1 MRSLCQPR
9 CFSLFAVSFD
19 FICCPIRLSSPT
31 LCTPTLQDHN
41 ACNLGYIGAMA
52 TLLLGSS
59 MRLIANYGFQS
70 QPHNHQDAPQTKQE
84 KHTFVSTLAHRLP
97 STIPH
102 KRKSV
107 ENSEASSVS
116 SHIGLSIFRFTQP
129 PSTPS
134 PTPSLKALDNVTVVI
149 PSPSQYQRKSMK
161 ASQPARPKYIG
172 LSQECYPT
180 ELEER
185 EKAALR
191 TYPTARTVDR
201 SVVPYS
207 ASSLQP
213 LRNPSF
219 TASQYLRTTLN
230 TKFRR
235 IEGPAISFDIDD
247 EKLAMLSTN
256 FGFIHEYKLQDGVTP
271 VPDEFNGG
279 CDCDGPCD
287 PKGCGCLYSEV
298 DSDERIVPYHSS
310 EDGQIVLRPDFLHR
324 KSMILECSFRC
335 SCKGK
340 CWNHVV
346 QRGRSVRLQIFDTGP
361 RGFGTFSILL
371 SYVCTLL
378 FLSVSIPFHLTSLCR
393 DSSTLLFDI
402 Y

>member
-1 MRSLCQPR
+1 M
-9 CFSLFAVSFD
+9 
-19 FICCPIRLSSPT
+19 
-31 LCTPTLQDHN
+31 
-41 ACNLGYIGAMA
+41 
-52 TLLLGSS
+52 
-59 MRLIANYGFQS
+59 IANHGFRF
-70 QPHNHQDAPQTKQE
+70 QPHNHQDALQTKQE
-84 KHTFVSTLAHRLP
+84 TTTFVSTLAHRHP

-107 ENSEASSVS
+107 ENSESSSVS
-116 SHIGLSIFRFTQP
+116 SHIGLPNFRFTQP

-134 PTPSLKALDNVTVVI
+134 PTPSLKAPDNVTVVI
-149 PSPSQYQRKSMK
+149 PSSSQYQRKLIK
-161 ASQPARPKYIG
+161 AGQPAGPKYIG

-180 ELEER
+180 DLEER
-185 EKAALR
+185 GKAALR
-191 TYPTARTVDR
+191 TYPTSRTVDR

-207 ASSLQP
+207 ASHMQP

-230 TKFRR
+230 AKFRR

-247 EKLAMLSTN
+247 EKLAILSTN

-298 DSDERIVPYHSS
+298 DSNERIVPYHRS
-310 EDGQIVLRPDFLHR
+310 ENGQIVLRPDFLHR

-335 SCKGK
+335 SCKGN

-346 QRGRSVRLQIFDTGP
+346 QRGRSVRLQIFDTGS

-371 SYVCTLL
+371 FYAFAHLYSYLSLYLPTSRLYVVILRL
-378 FLSVSIPFHLTSLCR
+378 YFLMYTDCSSRSPIP
-393 DSSTLLFDI
+393 
-402 Y
+402 